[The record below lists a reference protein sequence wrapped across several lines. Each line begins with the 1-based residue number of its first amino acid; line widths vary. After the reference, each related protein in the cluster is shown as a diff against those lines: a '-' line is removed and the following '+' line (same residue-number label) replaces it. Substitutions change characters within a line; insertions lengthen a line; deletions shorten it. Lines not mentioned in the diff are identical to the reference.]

1 MMVIENEFSHG
12 DFVYLKTDK
21 EQYVRMVTC
30 ILHYKSGELMY
41 RIRCGTID
49 SEHFGYELS
58 KEVNVLLHT
67 TN

>member
-21 EQYVRMVTC
+21 EQYQRIVTSIIC
-30 ILHYKSGELMY
+30 YKAGELVY
-41 RIRCGTID
+41 NIRCGTTT
-49 SEHFGYELS
+49 SEHYEYELS
-58 KEVNVLLHT
+58 KEVNVLLST

>member
-1 MMVIENEFSHG
+1 MVILNEF
-12 DFVYLKTDK
+12 DFGETVYLKTDR
-21 EQYVRMVTC
+21 EQYQRMVTC

-41 RIRCGTID
+41 RVRCGTID